1 MKKITINVF
10 NVLHTDTRN
19 YITSIEMPDY
29 KQLKRI
35 KRFLAEYVRKQ
46 SSNDFNHKKC
56 RFYVFQGNGF
66 VIRESDLTL
75 K

>member
-46 SSNDFNHKKC
+46 SSNDFKHKKC